1 MGGLEPQ
8 VCFFYLLFV
17 IIILMSILLTTTIM
31 RCYTSYD
38 DGHPTLT
45 CPTGRKKA
53 RTTPTP
59 PFVTST
65 TTIVPNYDKRARDV
79 DASRAHRYNFIFLVC
94 FVFPIVL
101 IFFFAKLETLR
112 GPNDGIKAQDD
123 PTPNFAMSTASTTTV
138 VPNDDKRARDA
149 DAFQAHWYVFLVC
162 YIFFLFF
169 IASPNRIY
177 VKTSRQQ
184 GSLGVSGRF
193 RHLA

>member
-1 MGGLEPQ
+1 
-8 VCFFYLLFV
+8 
-17 IIILMSILLTTTIM
+17 MSILLTTTIM

-38 DGHPTLT
+38 DGHPHLDLSNR
-45 CPTGRKKA
+45 PKKGQDNSYA
-53 RTTPTP
+53 PLCDIDHHHSAQLRQ
-59 PFVTST
+59 
-65 TTIVPNYDKRARDV
+65 KG
-79 DASRAHRYNFIFLVC
+79 SRRRCVSSPQVQFYFFGMFC
-94 FVFPIVL
+94 FSYCTN
-101 IFFFAKLETLR
+101 FFFAKLETLR

-123 PTPNFAMSTASTTTV
+123 PTPNFATSTASTTTV